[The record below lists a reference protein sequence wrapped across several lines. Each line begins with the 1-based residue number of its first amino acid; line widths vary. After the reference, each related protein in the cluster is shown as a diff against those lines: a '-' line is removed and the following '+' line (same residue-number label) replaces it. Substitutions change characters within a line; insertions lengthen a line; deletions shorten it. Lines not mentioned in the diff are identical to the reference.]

1 MVAWFN
7 FTSKLSLPHSPED
20 QSFDVQTPSSHNITA
35 FDLIGDLSFGE
46 NFGCLD
52 NGDYHPFVRSI
63 QAISKELT
71 FAQMLRYYGIL
82 GLRQY
87 FIPKGVS
94 GARAENMKRAVQT
107 VQTRIQKVTDR
118 KDFLHYI
125 LAANEE
131 KAMTPA
137 EIHVNAFSLSIAGSE
152 STATAL
158 CGATYEILSHP
169 EVYKKLTAEIRG
181 TFKSEGEIAL
191 SSINGLE
198 YLDAVLNETLR
209 NYPPV
214 AITLPRVV
222 PPGGE
227 TIDGSYV
234 PAGTT
239 VGVNHFSSYHH
250 PQNFHRASEFLP
262 ERWLVK
268 SESVGDASP
277 FAHDNKPCMQP
288 FSFGPRNCLG
298 KNLARAEMRLI
309 MAKLLWMYDLEL
321 VDGGKNWLE
330 GQKIFGFW
338 EKPPL
343 MCRLYPV
350 ERH

>member
-1 MVAWFN
+1 
-7 FTSKLSLPHSPED
+7 
-20 QSFDVQTPSSHNITA
+20 
-35 FDLIGDLSFGE
+35 
-46 NFGCLD
+46 
-52 NGDYHPFVRSI
+52 
-63 QAISKELT
+63 
-71 FAQMLRYYGIL
+71 MLRYYGIL

-87 FIPKGVS
+87 FLPKGVS

-107 VQTRIQKVTDR
+107 VQTRIQKDTDR
-118 KDFLHYI
+118 KDFLYYI

-158 CGATYEILSHP
+158 CGATYQILSHP
-169 EVYKKLTAEIRG
+169 DVYEKLTSEIRS
-181 TFKSEGEIAL
+181 TFKSEEAITL
-191 SSINGLE
+191 SSLNGLE

-222 PPGGE
+222 PAGGE
-227 TIDGSYV
+227 TIDGSFV

-239 VGVNHFSSYHH
+239 VGVNHFSTYHH
-250 PQNFHRASEFLP
+250 PQNFHRPSEFLP
-262 ERWLVK
+262 ERW
-268 SESVGDASP
+268 VGKRENSTTSP
-277 FAHDNKPCMQP
+277 FDQDNKTCMQP

-309 MAKLLWMYDLEL
+309 MAKLLWKFDLEL

-338 EKPPL
+338 AKPPL
-343 MCRLYPV
+343 LCRLYPV
-350 ERH
+350 ERD